1 MSCIGRS
8 VEGNVAVL
16 ILVRLFSHSP
26 CLFYLPHLLYS
37 EIVQDCPLIA
47 NATYLAT
54 FRIKIDL
61 EGKNPGDPTE
71 CETLGPTHVSKY
83 CPRVL
88 RKTMQDERLD
98 HNTGTYF
105 PQLTD
110 NHADQ
115 WIGPGA
121 IGKYGEWFWVSTV
134 WTYDEERANPNNV
147 GQTFQIERFEL
158 GAKISLDHFI
168 LELPSEKSFAPEE
181 SVCDEIVVNGDA
193 EDTDG
198 AGNAYYPMY
207 SSDWAMF
214 NPTIME
220 EVDEETGLVTNKYF
234 QNKGRTTHYHSSR
247 FYPNTNCFVKGFK
260 YNVGLRIRSNIG
272 FKFYI
277 QLCGTLSTGSW
288 HCSHILGGSN
298 SPLVIE
304 ASEAGVW
311 KTFSQPLLMSETLDG
326 MTNARW
332 ELISRDESSSNRAV
346 LDLDDISVKFES
358 GVSSEPCV

>member
-1 MSCIGRS
+1 MLLF
-8 VEGNVAVL
+8 L
-16 ILVRLFSHSP
+16 ILVRLFLTHPSP
-26 CLFYLPHLLYS
+26 LICFYPTLLYNS
-37 EIVQDCPLIA
+37 EIVQNCPLIA

-54 FRIKIDL
+54 FRIKIEL

-88 RKTMQDERLD
+88 RKTMQDSRLD
-98 HNTGTYF
+98 HNTSTYF
-105 PQLTD
+105 PSLTD

-115 WIGPGA
+115 WIGPGT
-121 IGKYGEWFWVSTV
+121 IGKYGEWFWASTV

-198 AGNAYYPMY
+198 AGYAYYPMY
-207 SSDWAMF
+207 SSDWAQF

-220 EVDEETGLVTNKYF
+220 EVDEVTGLVTNKYF
-234 QNKGRTTHYHSSR
+234 QNKGRNTYYHSLR
-247 FYPNTNCFVKGFK
+247 FYPNTNCFVQGFK
-260 YNVGLRIRSNIG
+260 YNVGLRIRSNIA

-277 QLCGTLSTGSW
+277 QLCGRTATGDW
-288 HCSHILGGSN
+288 TCPHILGGSD

-311 KTFSQPLLMSETLDG
+311 KSFSQPLLISETLGG
-326 MTNARW
+326 MTDVRW
-332 ELISRDESSSNRAV
+332 ELISKDESSSNRAV
-346 LDLDDISVKFES
+346 LDLDDVSIKFES
-358 GVSSEPCV
+358 GVSNEPFVFRECTFI

>member
-1 MSCIGRS
+1 MF
-8 VEGNVAVL
+8 L
-16 ILVRLFSHSP
+16 HPSP
-26 CLFYLPHLLYS
+26 FFNS
-37 EIVQDCPLIA
+37 EIVQNCPLIA

-54 FRIKIDL
+54 FRIKIEL

-88 RKTMQDERLD
+88 RKTMQDSRLD
-98 HNTGTYF
+98 HNTSTYF
-105 PQLTD
+105 PSLTD

-115 WIGPGA
+115 WIGPGT
-121 IGKYGEWFWVSTV
+121 IGKYGEWKWVSTV
-134 WTYDEERANPNNV
+134 WTYDEERASPSNV

-158 GAKISLDHFI
+158 GAKVSLDHFI

-198 AGNAYYPMY
+198 AGYAYYPMY
-207 SSDWAMF
+207 SSDWAQF

-220 EVDEETGLVTNKYF
+220 EVDEVTGLVTNKYF
-234 QNKGRTTHYHSSR
+234 QNKGRNTYYHSLR
-247 FYPNTNCFVKGFK
+247 FYPNTNCFVQGFK
-260 YNVGLRIRSNIG
+260 YNVGLRIRSNIA

-277 QLCGTLSTGSW
+277 QLCGRTATGDW
-288 HCSHILGGSN
+288 TCPHILGGSN
-298 SPLVIE
+298 SPLEIE

-311 KTFSQPLLMSETLDG
+311 KSFSQPLLISETLGG
-326 MTNARW
+326 MTDVRW
-332 ELISRDESSSNRAV
+332 ELISKDESSSNRAV
-346 LDLDDISVKFES
+346 LDLDDVSIKFES
-358 GVSSEPCV
+358 GVSNEPFVV